1 MKTTKFF
8 FMAALALM
16 TAACS
21 SNDDELIQQ
30 PVEQPANNMITI
42 TAKLAPK
49 SSSAQTRAMNE
60 SGGNIVVDWAQNEQL
75 QIISAN
81 GHTATANIDNV
92 TSGTATISFSIDA
105 AAVGQ
110 NCTIVYPASAATT
123 TGVKAYADNAALT
136 AQDGTLKYD
145 IDVRVGAGTISAS
158 NPGTMTVT
166 TQPEAQFSIFKFTI
180 QNISAVDKTATEF
193 KVSDGSGNVITT
205 VTPGS
210 ASGELY
216 VALPVMQPL
225 AT

>member
-81 GHTATANIDNV
+81 GHTATANH
-92 TSGTATISFSIDA
+92 
-105 AAVGQ
+105 
-110 NCTIVYPASAATT
+110 
-123 TGVKAYADNAALT
+123 
-136 AQDGTLKYD
+136 
-145 IDVRVGAGTISAS
+145 
-158 NPGTMTVT
+158 
-166 TQPEAQFSIFKFTI
+166 
-180 QNISAVDKTATEF
+180 
-193 KVSDGSGNVITT
+193 
-205 VTPGS
+205 
-210 ASGELY
+210 
-216 VALPVMQPL
+216 
-225 AT
+225 